1 MRNKKFKLNQIRYKK
16 SRFFGILLLV
26 LFIFL
31 TVLLVFYDLL
41 NNFIL
46 INYIIAIV
54 LVLCL
59 VILLFF
65 ANSIVN
71 VGEKSKNIYDSSR
84 EFIIDISK
92 VFTRGFIFLF
102 LYSIIITI
110 PYIALVDLILFI
122 PKIGKSIMFI
132 PDRDSSNLTTFSI
145 SLLLLMVTFLI
156 IIILFILYSKRYKSN
171 NANFLLKKVFKIL
184 PLKNESSIIFIIIQ
198 SFFISW
204 GIISGFFIGIHF
216 GFSGLGIIFY
226 SFTNTIKDVV
236 NIYLSTLNVFWLF
249 FYFPFAYISKY
260 VSNKKI

>member
-1 MRNKKFKLNQIRYKK
+1 MRNKKFKLNQIRYKR
-16 SRFFGILLLV
+16 SRFLGILSLV

-54 LVLCL
+54 FVLCL

-65 ANSIVN
+65 ADSIVN
-71 VGEKSKNIYDSSR
+71 VGEKSKNIYNSSR

-102 LYSIIITI
+102 LYSIIIAI
-110 PYIALVDLILFI
+110 PYIAFMNLILSV
-122 PKIGKSIMFI
+122 PKIGKFIMFV
-132 PDRDSSNLTTFSI
+132 PDRDSLNLITFLI
-145 SLLLLMVTFLI
+145 SLLSLMVIFSI
-156 IIILFILYSKRYKSN
+156 IIVLFILYSKRYKSN
-171 NANFLLKKVFKIL
+171 NANFLFKKVFKIL
-184 PLKNESSIIFIIIQ
+184 SLKDESNIIFIIIQ

-204 GIISGFFIGIHF
+204 GIISGFFVGIHF

-236 NIYLSTLNVFWLF
+236 NIYLLTLNVSWLF
-249 FYFPFAYISKY
+249 FYFPFAYINKY
-260 VSNKKI
+260 VSSKKI